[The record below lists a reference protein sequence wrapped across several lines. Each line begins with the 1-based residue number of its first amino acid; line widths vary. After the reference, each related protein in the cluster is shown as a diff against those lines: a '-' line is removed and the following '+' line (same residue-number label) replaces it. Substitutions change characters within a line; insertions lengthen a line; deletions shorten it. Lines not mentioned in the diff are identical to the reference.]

1 MTRSSL
7 RRATRRIY
15 AVLTL
20 LLLISLVAK
29 AADHIPAL
37 TGTRPGAILKD
48 VYEYLK
54 DMSLLIA
61 TCGVAYISNMYQ
73 RRQAFLD
80 SLKAEWRDIIASK
93 TALLTFMHKAA
104 PTHDEYLSAYT
115 RLSETIDNMRI
126 VYRNVGE
133 TDDLIG
139 LYPYAPL
146 HDMRR
151 VLQTLDPRDAGAD
164 EMDRK
169 LARDTMLRSFYA
181 LREYFLEEL
190 DLEEPDHAILPSGAR
205 RLQIDGARKSA
216 RDAQQRQVKE
226 YSKAAN
232 PKDQDAKGSG
242 ADDPGDVLLKTL
254 YAREMS
260 KRNGGKG

>member
-7 RRATRRIY
+7 RRSMRRIY
-15 AVLTL
+15 CVLFVL
-20 LLLISLVAK
+20 LLLSLVSKGAE
-29 AADHIPAL
+29 HIPML
-37 TGTRPGAILKD
+37 TGTRTATVFKD
-48 VYEYLK
+48 IYEYLK

-61 TCGVAYISNMYQ
+61 TCGVAYITNMYQ

-93 TALLTFMHKAA
+93 TALLTFMHKPA
-104 PTHDEYLSAYT
+104 PTHNEYIAAYT

-126 VYRNVGE
+126 VYCNVGE

-151 VLQTLDPRDAGAD
+151 VIQTLDPRDPDAAQ
-164 EMDRK
+164 MDRK

-190 DLEEPDHAILPSGAR
+190 DLEEPDHPILASGAR
-205 RLQIDGARKSA
+205 RLQIDGTRRSA
-216 RDAQQRQVKE
+216 SAQQDRQIAR
-226 YSKAAN
+226 YAKAAN
-232 PKDQDAKGSG
+232 SDDASD
-242 ADDPGDVLLKTL
+242 ALLSAL
-254 YAREMS
+254 YAREIA
-260 KRNGGKG
+260 KRNGKA

>member
-7 RRATRRIY
+7 RRSMRTIY
-15 AVLTL
+15 SVLAV
-20 LLLISLVAK
+20 LLLISMVAK
-29 AADHIPAL
+29 AAEHIPL
-37 TGTRPGAILKD
+37 LRNSSWSVPLKD

-73 RRQAFLD
+73 RRQSFLD
-80 SLKAEWRDIIASK
+80 SLKAEWQDIIASK
-93 TALLTFMHKAA
+93 TALLTFMHSTQ
-104 PTHDEYLSAYT
+104 PTHPEYLAAFT

-133 TDDLIG
+133 TDELIG

-151 VLQTLDPRDAGAD
+151 VLQTLDPRSAESATV
-164 EMDRK
+164 DRK

-190 DLEEPDHAILPSGAR
+190 DLEEPDHPVLPSGAR
-205 RLQIDGARKSA
+205 RLAKDGAARSA
-216 RDAQQRQVKE
+216 LAQQKVQIADYQRSAVAQDPSDALLRELYEKE
-226 YSKAAN
+226 V
-232 PKDQDAKGSG
+232 AKRMSG
-242 ADDPGDVLLKTL
+242 AGVMPRV
-254 YAREMS
+254 
-260 KRNGGKG
+260 